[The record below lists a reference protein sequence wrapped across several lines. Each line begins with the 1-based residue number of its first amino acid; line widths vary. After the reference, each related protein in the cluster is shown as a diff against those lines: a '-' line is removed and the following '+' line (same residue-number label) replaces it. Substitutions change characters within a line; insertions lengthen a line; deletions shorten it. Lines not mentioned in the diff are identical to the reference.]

1 MTITVL
7 DPTAAAEGPDVCEAA
22 GLASLSGRTIGLL
35 DNSKFNVTPF
45 LDHVEQILR
54 AEYRVRDVV
63 RRRKHDASRPCP
75 PETMRELT
83 ACDAV
88 ISGVGD

>member
-1 MTITVL
+1 MTIVVL
-7 DPTAAAEGPDVCEAA
+7 DPTVAADGPDVREAA
-22 GLASLSGRTIGLL
+22 GIASLSGRTIGLL

-45 LDHVEQILR
+45 LDDVEQILR
-54 AEYRVRDVV
+54 SDYGVREVV

-75 PETMRELT
+75 PETMTELT

-88 ISGVGD
+88 ISAVGD